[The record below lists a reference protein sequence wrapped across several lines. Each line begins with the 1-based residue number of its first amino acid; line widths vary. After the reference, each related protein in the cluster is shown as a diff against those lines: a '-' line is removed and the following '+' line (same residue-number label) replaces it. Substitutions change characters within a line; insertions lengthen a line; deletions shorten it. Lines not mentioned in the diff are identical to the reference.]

1 VKSDANDRGRIGVWT
16 LGVVIAV
23 LVVAAGVLGQRIWS
37 AERDEDRRAA
47 ALQSARQTAIN
58 MQTLDHKNLQK
69 DIDRVTGGMT
79 GTAKDQWATLA
90 KTLADTV
97 SKTKTASS
105 VQTARAGLVSMDRDS
120 AEVIVWV
127 SAISTNE
134 KVPQG
139 MPMTG
144 RWDFELTRDGDR
156 WLVSKL
162 GVVP

>member
-1 VKSDANDRGRIGVWT
+1 VKSDAKDRGRVGVWA
-16 LGVVIAV
+16 LSVVIAV
-23 LVVAAGVLGQRIWS
+23 LAVAAVVLGREVWAAQR
-37 AERDEDRRAA
+37 EQDQRAA
-47 ALQSARQTAIN
+47 ALQSAKQTAIN
-58 MQTLDHKNLQK
+58 MQTLDHKNLQR
-69 DIDRVTGGMT
+69 DIDRVTSGMT

-97 SKTKTASS
+97 SKTKTTSS
-105 VQTARAGLVSMDRDS
+105 VQSARAGVVSIDRDS

-139 MPMTG
+139 APMTG
-144 RWDFELTRDGDR
+144 RWDFELTREGDR

>member
-1 VKSDANDRGRIGVWT
+1 VNSEAKTRGRIGLWA
-16 LGVVIAV
+16 LGVVIVA
-23 LVVAAGVLGQRIWS
+23 LAIAAGMLGYQIVTGQ
-37 AERDEDRRAA
+37 RDEDRRAA
-47 ALQSARQTAIN
+47 ALQSAKQTAIN

-90 KTLADTV
+90 KTLSETV

-127 SAISTNE
+127 SAISTNA

-139 MPMTG
+139 MPMSG